1 MADQAP
7 PKDWEKE
14 YSAAFTKKIPF
25 PTMRYEVGRLN
36 PVLDNILYTFATV
49 NIHEGTK
56 FELYVEQ
63 GTDEELAKIV
73 ADLRAEQKK
82 QGPISLAPGQVK
94 ETEGLTGISDLDPMN
109 NQDGATI
116 AEVAAPAAVKETVD
130 LTEKALITLAERRAN
145 DRRSRVQE
153 REDKT
158 KVEEKKTEEKKVD
171 EEEGEEDIGK
181 VPFTRSAIHLSIHIH
196 KTNF

>member
-36 PVLDNILYTFATV
+36 PVMDNILYTFATV

-63 GTDEELAKIV
+63 GTEQELSRIV
-73 ADLRAEQKK
+73 AELREEQKK
-82 QGPISLAPGQVK
+82 QGTVNVTPQQQK
-94 ETEGLTGISDLDPMN
+94 EVEKKEGVDDPNALN
-109 NQDGATI
+109 NQDGATT
-116 AEVAAPAAVKETVD
+116 AEVAASNTIKETVD
-130 LTEKALITLAERRAN
+130 LTERGLIILAEKRAN
-145 DRRSRVQE
+145 ERRSRMQE
-153 REDKT
+153 REEKV
-158 KVEEKKTEEKKVD
+158 KVEEKKVEEKKVD
-171 EEEGEEDIGK
+171 DDEGEEDIG
-181 VPFTRSAIHLSIHIH
+181 RCSLI
-196 KTNF
+196 